1 MLLRG
6 LIIAFISLTA
16 VVKVSAKDDPESK
29 HIQAV
34 TFSGD
39 TLTGYLHFNLKTGL
53 KNIFSKSGSIIQ
65 YITVGGQPKGGET
78 KRYSA
83 SEIKEYRFLEPTE
96 GYPEGAL
103 VISENINS
111 PVPFKPNHSV
121 RGFVNV
127 LDQRDSGS
135 ILWWQVWD
143 STGGQY
149 STRRLVPVV
158 GVKLKGA
165 KAAYALF
172 INGSNSSAYLFN
184 YLKKIDP
191 DLKKYFEDYYNKG
204 KDAKAHRKELK
215 DNPSTMLTLYE
226 EYMKT
231 NPPLNDPE
239 EEINPKK

>member
-1 MLLRG
+1 MSLRRLLF
-6 LIIAFISLTA
+6 AVISLAA
-16 VVKVSAKDDPESK
+16 VVTVSAKDDPKSR

-34 TFSGD
+34 LFSGD
-39 TLTGYLHFNLKTGL
+39 TITGYLHFNLKTRL
-53 KNIFSKSGSIIQ
+53 KNMFSKSGSIIQ
-65 YITVGGQPKGGET
+65 YITVGEQPKGGET

-121 RGFVNV
+121 RGFVDV

-135 ILWWQVWD
+135 ILWWQLWD

-149 STRRLVPVV
+149 STRRLVPVI
-158 GVKLKGA
+158 GVKFKGA

-172 INGSNSSAYLFN
+172 VNGLNSSAYLFN

-191 DLKKYFEDYYNKG
+191 EFKKYLEDYYNKG
-204 KDAKAHRKELK
+204 KDANAHRKELK
-215 DNPSTMLTLYE
+215 DNPSTILTLYE
-226 EYMKT
+226 EYMKN

-239 EEINPKK
+239 ENTLPKK

>member
-121 RGFVNV
+121 RGFVDV

-143 STGGQY
+143 STGGRY

>member
-6 LIIAFISLTA
+6 LIIALISLTA
-16 VVKVSAKDDPESK
+16 VVNVSAKDDPESK
-29 HIQAV
+29 RIQAV

-39 TLTGYLHFNLKTGL
+39 TIIGYLHFNLKTGL
-53 KNIFSKSGSIIQ
+53 KNMFSKSGSITQ
-65 YITVGGQPKGGET
+65 YITVGEQPKGGET

-103 VISENINS
+103 VVSENINS

-127 LDQRDSGS
+127 LDQRESGS
-135 ILWWQVWD
+135 ILWWQTWF
-143 STGGQY
+143 SIGGQN
-149 STRRLVPVV
+149 STRRLVPVI
-158 GVKLKGA
+158 GVKFKGA

-172 INGSNSSAYLFN
+172 LNGIDSSAYLFH
-184 YLKKIDP
+184 YLKKTDP
-191 DLKKYFEDYYNKG
+191 AFKKYLEDYYNKG

-215 DNPSTMLTLYE
+215 DNPSTILTLYE
-226 EYMKT
+226 EYLKT

-239 EEINPKK
+239 EFPKK